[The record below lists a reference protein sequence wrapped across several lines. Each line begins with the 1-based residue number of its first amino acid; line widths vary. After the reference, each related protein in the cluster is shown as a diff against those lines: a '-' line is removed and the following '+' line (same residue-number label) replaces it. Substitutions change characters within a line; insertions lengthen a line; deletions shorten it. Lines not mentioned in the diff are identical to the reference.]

1 MNSLLNYLYF
11 CLCMTIFGC
20 GADTSTGNGTD
31 YTEQIATVDASL
43 SDQFLELEDAQTS
56 TLEIEGYFGQ
66 RAILSGIAEVPVL
79 GFQET
84 NTVGLG
90 LVKIERQDGIL
101 SYRVQTCETK
111 IERADDIV
119 TTLIPKAFIDSI
131 PISYRTGFVDGNN
144 VHFSQLIE
152 LNGIVL
158 NDPLLD
164 ELPTDIN
171 DGRIFDQDDD
181 GLPGVTVFVSGLIS
195 GQINLIQRTITQLS
209 GQFDE
214 DKITGLIR
222 WTIDEQILG
231 SDQELLAMG
240 APITPNIDATRS
252 VFELIRIP
260 SNFDCDALIDAAP
273 TLFDPEP
280 LVINP

>member
-1 MNSLLNYLYF
+1 MKFILKSIAACLMLYA
-11 CLCMTIFGC
+11 C
-20 GADTSTGNGTD
+20 GADTSSGVDSDYKDQVITADAALTD
-31 YTEQIATVDASL
+31 EFI
-43 SDQFLELEDAQTS
+43 ELEDAQTS
-56 TLEIEGYFGQ
+56 TTEIEGYFGQ

-90 LVKIERQDGIL
+90 LVKIESHGGVL

-111 IERADDIV
+111 IQRADDIV
-119 TTLIPKAFIDSI
+119 TTLIPQAFIESI
-131 PISYRTGFVDGNN
+131 PISYRTGFVDGNE

-152 LNGIVL
+152 LNGIRL
-158 NDPLLD
+158 NDPLTD
-164 ELPTDIN
+164 PLPTDK
-171 DGRIFDQDDD
+171 DDERIFDQDYD

-209 GQFDE
+209 GQLDS

-240 APITPNIDATRS
+240 APITPNIDPTRS

-260 SNFDCDALIDAAP
+260 ERFDCNALIEAAP
-273 TLFDPEP
+273 NLFDPEP
-280 LVINP
+280 LIINP

>member
-1 MNSLLNYLYF
+1 MNSILKCLYF
-11 CLCMTIFGC
+11 CLCMIFYGC
-20 GADTSTGNGTD
+20 GVDTSTGTSSD
-31 YTEQIATVDASL
+31 YTDQISTVDASL
-43 SDQFLELEDAQTS
+43 NDQFSEIEDAQTTS
-56 TLEIEGYFGQ
+56 TEIEGYFGQ
-66 RAILSGIAEVPVL
+66 RVTLSGIAEVPVL

-90 LVKIERQDGIL
+90 LVKIDNQEGIL

-111 IERADDIV
+111 IQRADDIV
-119 TTLIPKAFIDSI
+119 TTLIPEAFIESI
-131 PISYRTGFVDGNN
+131 PIAYRTGFIDDNQ

-158 NDPLLD
+158 NDPLMD
-164 ELPTDIN
+164 ELPTDKE
-171 DGRIFDQDDD
+171 DERIFDQDDD

-209 GQFDE
+209 GEFDGN
-214 DKITGLIR
+214 KITGLIR

-240 APITPNIDATRS
+240 APITPNIDPARS
-252 VFELIRIP
+252 VFELVRIP
-260 SNFDCDALIDAAP
+260 SEFNCDALINAAP
-273 TLFDPEP
+273 TIFDPEP